1 MEAALLLLLCWGLAS
16 ASAQEDEDMMEV
28 MVLPS
33 LGPGNVM
40 VDQSPLQPQLQKN
53 KECKLNVI
61 DATLTFGPVS
71 ILTRSIKFS
80 LYYSNCHWS
89 N

>member
-1 MEAALLLLLCWGLAS
+1 MEVLSGSMSELAS
-16 ASAQEDEDMMEV
+16 LLQAEDGAAEEDEDMMEV
-28 MVLPS
+28 MVLPR

-61 DATLTFGPVS
+61 DATLTFGPV
-71 ILTRSIKFS
+71 F
-80 LYYSNCHWS
+80 
-89 N
+89 

>member
-1 MEAALLLLLCWGLAS
+1 MEDLSGSMSELAS
-16 ASAQEDEDMMEV
+16 LLQAEDGAAEEDEDMMEV
-28 MVLPS
+28 MVLPR

-61 DATLTFGPVS
+61 DATLTFGPV
-71 ILTRSIKFS
+71 F
-80 LYYSNCHWS
+80 
-89 N
+89 